1 MKDIKCGMDVG
12 LESPNSKRMA
22 ALGTIQKTDSKSKAS
37 DGYPL
42 ADCVEVLDSVVFNQ
56 TTILPRAHGKIQNL
70 VNATARCIAWPK
82 KNVCSVRLSGTVEQK
97 RSTSKS
103 EVSKFNNAQG
113 ASQTMSENK
122 LARRCLKKKH
132 LDVSTFKSKFLT
144 LFVWPSLIIIDAYYS
159 CYLDLVLQIHGVF
172 VHYVTHPSILF
183 QAGSM
188 NQVRTTGRQ
197 GTSIEYRVKV

>member
-1 MKDIKCGMDVG
+1 VG
-12 LESPNSKRMA
+12 LYSK
-22 ALGTIQKTDSKSKAS
+22 
-37 DGYPL
+37 
-42 ADCVEVLDSVVFNQ
+42 
-56 TTILPRAHGKIQNL
+56 
-70 VNATARCIAWPK
+70 
-82 KNVCSVRLSGTVEQK
+82 K

-103 EVSKFNNAQG
+103 EASKFNNGQG

>member
-1 MKDIKCGMDVG
+1 
-12 LESPNSKRMA
+12 
-22 ALGTIQKTDSKSKAS
+22 
-37 DGYPL
+37 
-42 ADCVEVLDSVVFNQ
+42 
-56 TTILPRAHGKIQNL
+56 
-70 VNATARCIAWPK
+70 
-82 KNVCSVRLSGTVEQK
+82 
-97 RSTSKS
+97 
-103 EVSKFNNAQG
+103 
-113 ASQTMSENK
+113 MSENK
-122 LARRCLKKKH
+122 LARRCLKKKQH